1 MARDGNGHDS
11 HGHGVRPY
19 IVVALI
25 LGVITYIE
33 FAIIEYEIPFL
44 SDGAT
49 MFWLIALSVAKFVM
63 VILYFMHL
71 KDDDATYS
79 GFFWSGMVIAL
90 GTFVAFTFLMTAPA
104 SLDYVRAQ
112 LAPDGRFVHGQKA
125 EDGYDDHG
133 LDEEVVRLI
142 ESDGHTRQLAS
153 RLDDTRPKDRRLAIE
168 PPAAPTGGWTL
179 AAASPAAVAA
189 DEARAEAEAAAAA
202 PAETETPSEEGDE
215 PAAAAEDG
223 APSEPAPA
231 AQAAAWDQARGESVY
246 NANCASCHQADGQGI
261 PGAFP
266 PLAGGH
272 APELIVPEGGR
283 TYLIDT
289 LLYGLQGQI
298 RVAGQSY
305 NGVMPAWGYL
315 SDEDLAAVIN
325 YALHAWDN
333 AEALPDAFAP
343 LSPDEIAAER
353 GKGLSGSDVLELRG
367 QLDLP

>member
-1 MARDGNGHDS
+1 MAHHGNGHDS

-25 LGVITYIE
+25 LGLITYIE

-44 SDGAT
+44 GDGAT

-90 GTFVAFTFLMTAPA
+90 GTFVAFTFLMTAPS
-104 SLDYVRAQ
+104 SLDFVRAQ
-112 LAPDGRFVHGQKA
+112 LAPEGRFVHGQKA
-125 EDGYDDHG
+125 EEGYDDHG

-142 ESDGHTRQLAS
+142 ESDGYTRQLAS
-153 RLDDTRPKDRRLAIE
+153 RLADTRPKDRSLAIE
-168 PPAAPTGGWTL
+168 PPSARTGGWTL
-179 AAASPAAVAA
+179 AAAAPMAAPA
-189 DEARAEAEAAAAA
+189 DEAPADATPAERAEAPTQEA
-202 PAETETPSEEGDE
+202 PAEPAEAPTAEAPAE
-215 PAAAAEDG
+215 PAQ
-223 APSEPAPA
+223 A
-231 AQAAAWDQARGESVY
+231 AQAAGWDEARGESVY
-246 NANCASCHQADGQGI
+246 SANCASCHQANGQGI

-298 RVAGQSY
+298 QVAGQSY

-325 YALHAWDN
+325 YALYAWDN
-333 AEALPDAFAP
+333 AEALPDDFVP
-343 LSPDEIAAER
+343 LTPDEIAAER
-353 GKGLSGSDVLELRG
+353 GQGLAGSDVYELRG
-367 QLDLP
+367 DLDLP